1 MIGALM
7 LDIAGTELTQED
19 IELLRAP
26 QVGGV
31 ILFARNIQSPA
42 QVRALTDHM
51 RQVRPDILIAVDQEG
66 GRVQRLKQGF
76 TLLPAMGRFGELYQT
91 EPERALKLAEECG
104 WLMAT
109 EVLAV
114 GIDFSFAP
122 VLDLN
127 DISDVIGDR
136 AFAQQPAD
144 IIALADAFLRGMH
157 RAGMATTGKHFPGH
171 GSVKADSHVAAAID
185 SRTFAEIQRHDLQ
198 TFIQLQNHLDAL
210 MPAHVIY
217 DQVDPNPAGFSEFW
231 LQQVLRQDMG
241 YDGVLFSDDLSMQ
254 AACVAGDADARLR
267 AALAAG
273 CDMGLVCN
281 NRAAQQLA
289 LNAITDFPLPNQ
301 ARLERMRG
309 KIPELSAEFS
319 IAEVLDLGDEWRSVR
334 DRILVFKEQSATLLA
349 AQTSHDPTNYSSTT
363 KNAAT

>member
-19 IELLRAP
+19 IELLQAP

-31 ILFARNIQSPA
+31 ILFTRNIKSPA

-51 RQVRPDILIAVDQEG
+51 RQVRPEILIAVDQEG
-66 GRVQRLKQGF
+66 GRVQRLKTGF
-76 TLLPAMGRFGELYQT
+76 TLLPAMGHFGELYLT
-91 EPERALKLAEECG
+91 EPEKAIQLAEQCG
-104 WLMAT
+104 WLMAV

-122 VLDLN
+122 VLDIN

-136 AFAQQPAD
+136 AFAKNIQD
-144 IIALADAFLRGMH
+144 IVPLAQAFMAGMQ

-185 SRTFAEIQRHDLQ
+185 SRSYDEIYAQDMQ
-198 TFIQLQNHLDAL
+198 SFIQLKTQLDAL

-217 DQVDPNPAGFSEFW
+217 ENVDPNPAGFSPFW
-231 LQQVLRQDMG
+231 IQKILRQELKF
-241 YDGVLFSDDLSMQ
+241 DGVLFSDDLSMQ
-254 AACVAGDADARLR
+254 AACVAGNADARIR
-267 AALAAG
+267 AALDAG

-281 NRAAQQLA
+281 NRESACVA
-289 LNAITDFPLPNQ
+289 LTGIENLPLPNQ
-301 ARLERMRG
+301 ERLERMRG
-309 KIPELSAEFS
+309 KIPTTHIGEA
-319 IAEVLDLGDEWRSVR
+319 LDLGAEWQSVKHT
-334 DRILVFKEQSATLLA
+334 IEAFKNSR
-349 AQTSHDPTNYSSTT
+349 
-363 KNAAT
+363 

>member
-19 IELLRAP
+19 IELLQAP

-31 ILFARNIQSPA
+31 ILFTRNIKSPA

-51 RQVRPDILIAVDQEG
+51 RQVRPEILIAVDQEG
-66 GRVQRLKQGF
+66 GRVQRLKTGF
-76 TLLPAMGRFGELYQT
+76 TLLPAMGHFGELYLT
-91 EPERALKLAEECG
+91 ESEKALELAEQCG
-104 WLMAT
+104 WLMAI

-122 VLDLN
+122 VLDIN

-136 AFAQQPAD
+136 AFAKNVQD
-144 IIALADAFLRGMH
+144 IVPLAQAFMAGMQ

-185 SRTFAEIQRHDLQ
+185 SRSYDEIYAQDMQ
-198 TFIQLQNHLDAL
+198 SFIQLKTQLDAL

-217 DQVDPNPAGFSEFW
+217 ENVDPNPAGFSPFW
-231 LQQVLRQDMG
+231 IQKILRQELKF
-241 YDGVLFSDDLSMQ
+241 DGVLFSDDLSMQ
-254 AACVAGDADARLR
+254 AACVAGDADARIR
-267 AALAAG
+267 AALDAG

-281 NRAAQQLA
+281 NRESACVA
-289 LNAITDFPLPNQ
+289 LTGIENLPLPNQ
-301 ARLERMRG
+301 ERLERMRG
-309 KIPELSAEFS
+309 KIPATHIGETF
-319 IAEVLDLGDEWRSVR
+319 DLGAEWQSVKHT
-334 DRILVFKEQSATLLA
+334 IEAFKNSR
-349 AQTSHDPTNYSSTT
+349 
-363 KNAAT
+363 

>member
-7 LDIAGTELTQED
+7 LDIAGTHLTSED
-19 IELLRAP
+19 IQLLQAP
-26 QVGGV
+26 QVGGI
-31 ILFARNIQSPA
+31 ILFGRNIESPQ

-51 RQVRPDILIAVDQEG
+51 RQIRPDLLIAVDQEG
-66 GRVQRLKQGF
+66 GRVQRLKTGF
-76 TLLPAMGRFGELYQT
+76 TRLPAMGHFGELYQT
-91 EPERALKLAEECG
+91 QPERALHLAEQCG

-136 AFAQQPAD
+136 SFARNMDD
-144 IIALADAFLRGMH
+144 IIVLARAFLTGMR

-185 SRTFAEIQRHDLQ
+185 PRSWAEIEAKDMQS
-198 TFIQLQNHLDAL
+198 FIQLQDQLSAL

-217 DQVDPNPAGFSEFW
+217 PNIDPHPAGFSAFW
-231 LQQVLRQDMG
+231 LQKVLRQQMQF
-241 YDGVLFSDDLSMQ
+241 DGVLFSDDLSMQ
-254 AACVAGDADARLR
+254 AACVAGEADARIL
-267 AALAAG
+267 AALQAG

-281 NRAAQQLA
+281 NRAAQKLA
-289 LNAITDFPLPNQ
+289 LSAIADLPLPNQ
-301 ARLERMRG
+301 ARLEKMRG
-309 KIPELSAEFS
+309 QIPALTITET
-319 IAEVLDLGDEWRSVR
+319 LDLGEQWQTTR
-334 DRILVFKEQSATLLA
+334 DLMVEFTQSL
-349 AQTSHDPTNYSSTT
+349 N
-363 KNAAT
+363 

>member
-7 LDIAGTELTQED
+7 LDIAGTTLTQED
-19 IELLRAP
+19 IELLGVP

-31 ILFARNIQSPA
+31 ILFGRNIESPA

-76 TLLPAMGRFGELYQT
+76 TLLPAMGKFGELYQT
-91 EPERALKLAEECG
+91 NREKALELAEKCG

-136 AFAQQPAD
+136 SFARNIQD
-144 IIALADAFLRGMH
+144 IIPLAGAFLKGMK
-157 RAGMATTGKHFPGH
+157 RAGMASTGKHFPGH
-171 GSVKADSHVAAAID
+171 GSVKADSHVGAAID
-185 SRTFAEIQRHDLQ
+185 MRSYEEIQQKDMQ
-198 TFIQLQNHLDAL
+198 TFIQLQSKLDAL

-217 DQVDPNPAGFSEFW
+217 SQVDPNPAGFSEFW
-231 LQQVLRQDMG
+231 IQKVLRQELG
-241 YDGVLFSDDLSMQ
+241 FDGVLFSDDLSMQ
-254 AACVAGDADARLR
+254 AACVAGGADARIQ
-267 AALAAG
+267 AALKAG

-281 NRAAQQLA
+281 DRAAQCIA
-289 LNAITDFPLPNQ
+289 LEGIQELPLPNQ
-301 ARLERMRG
+301 QRLERMRG
-309 KIPELSAEFS
+309 KIAE
-319 IAEVLDLGDEWRSVR
+319 IQIGTELDLGDEWRQIR
-334 DRILVFKEQSATLLA
+334 DEISQFKDQVL
-349 AQTSHDPTNYSSTT
+349 
-363 KNAAT
+363 

>member
-19 IELLRAP
+19 IELLQTP
-26 QVGGV
+26 QVGGM
-31 ILFARNIQSPA
+31 ILFSRNIESPA

-51 RQVRPDILIAVDQEG
+51 RQIRPDILIAVDQEG

-76 TLLPAMGRFGELYQT
+76 TLLPAMGHFGELYLTQ
-91 EPERALKLAEECG
+91 PEKALTLAEQCG
-104 WLMAT
+104 WLMAI

-136 AFAQQPAD
+136 AFAKNVQD
-144 IIALADAFLRGMH
+144 IVPLASAFMKGMQ

-185 SRTFAEIQRHDLQ
+185 PREYQDIYNKDMHS
-198 TFIQLQNHLDAL
+198 FIQLQTQLDAL

-217 DQVDPNPAGFSEFW
+217 EKVDPNPAGFSPYW
-231 LQQVLRQDMG
+231 IQTILRQELQF
-241 YDGVLFSDDLSMQ
+241 DGVLFSDDLSMQ
-254 AACVAGDADARLR
+254 AACVAGGADARIR
-267 AALAAG
+267 AALEAG

-281 NRAAQQLA
+281 NRESACIALA
-289 LNAITDFPLPNQ
+289 GIENLPLPNQ

-309 KIPELSAEFS
+309 KIPQIS
-319 IAEVLDLGDEWRSVR
+319 IDETFDLGHEWQAVKKV
-334 DRILVFKEQSATLLA
+334 IEEFKNSL
-349 AQTSHDPTNYSSTT
+349 
-363 KNAAT
+363 

>member
-19 IELLRAP
+19 IELLQAP

-31 ILFARNIQSPA
+31 ILFTRNIKSPA

-51 RQVRPDILIAVDQEG
+51 RQVRPEILIAVDQEG
-66 GRVQRLKQGF
+66 GRVQRLKTGF
-76 TLLPAMGRFGELYQT
+76 TLLPAMGHFGELYLT
-91 EPERALKLAEECG
+91 KPEKAIQLAEQCG
-104 WLMAT
+104 WLMAV

-122 VLDLN
+122 VLDIN

-136 AFAQQPAD
+136 AFAKNIQD
-144 IIALADAFLRGMH
+144 IVPLAQAFMTGMQ

-185 SRTFAEIQRHDLQ
+185 SRSYDEIYAQDMQ
-198 TFIQLQNHLDAL
+198 SFIQLKTQLDAL

-217 DQVDPNPAGFSEFW
+217 ENVDPNPAGFSPFW
-231 LQQVLRQDMG
+231 IQKILRQELKF
-241 YDGVLFSDDLSMQ
+241 DGVLFSDDLSMQ
-254 AACVAGDADARLR
+254 AACVAGDADARIR
-267 AALAAG
+267 AALDAG

-281 NRAAQQLA
+281 NRESACVA
-289 LNAITDFPLPNQ
+289 LTGIEDLPLPNQ
-301 ARLERMRG
+301 ERLERMRG
-309 KIPELSAEFS
+309 KIPATHIGEAF
-319 IAEVLDLGDEWRSVR
+319 DLGAEWQSVKHT
-334 DRILVFKEQSATLLA
+334 IEAFKNSR
-349 AQTSHDPTNYSSTT
+349 
-363 KNAAT
+363 

>member
-7 LDIAGTELTQED
+7 LDIAATTLTQED
-19 IELLRAP
+19 IELLRTP

-31 ILFARNIQSPA
+31 ILFARNIESPK

-51 RQVRPDILIAVDQEG
+51 RAIRADLLIAVDQEG
-66 GRVQRLKQGF
+66 GRVQRLRTGF
-76 TLLPAMGRFGELYQT
+76 TLLPAMGRFGELYGSDPAQ
-91 EPERALKLAEECG
+91 AILLAEQCG

-122 VLDLN
+122 VLDIN

-136 AFAQQPAD
+136 AFANNQAD
-144 IIALADAFLRGMH
+144 IIVLTRAFMQGMQ

-185 SRTFAEIQRHDLQ
+185 RRPYEAIFKKDMQS
-198 TFIQLQNHLDAL
+198 FIQLQPQLDAL

-217 DQVDPNPAGFSEFW
+217 DQVDPNPAGFSPFW
-231 LQQVLRQDMG
+231 IQNILRQQLKF
-241 YDGVLFSDDLSMQ
+241 DGVLFSDDLSMQ
-254 AACVAGDADARLR
+254 AAGVAGGADARIL
-267 AALAAG
+267 AALNAG

-281 NRAAQQLA
+281 DRAAAQLA
-289 LNAITDFPLPNQ
+289 LAAIENLDLPDQ

-309 KIPELSAEFS
+309 KIPSLQIGAQF
-319 IAEVLDLGDEWRSVR
+319 DLGDAWQATKQ
-334 DRILVFKEQSATLLA
+334 RIEAFKES
-349 AQTSHDPTNYSSTT
+349 YS
-363 KNAAT
+363 NH

>member
-7 LDIAGTELTQED
+7 LDIAGTALTQED
-19 IELLRAP
+19 IQLLQAP

-31 ILFARNIQSPA
+31 ILFGRNIESPR

-76 TLLPAMGRFGELYQT
+76 TLLPAMGRFGELYQQQ
-91 EPERALKLAEECG
+91 PELAVELAEQCG

-136 AFAQQPAD
+136 SFARNMDD
-144 IIALADAFLRGMH
+144 IIVLARVFLSGMQ

-185 SRTFAEIQRHDLQ
+185 SRSYAEIQQKDMQ
-198 TFIQLQNHLDAL
+198 SFIQLQAQLDAL

-217 DQVDPNPAGFSEFW
+217 DQVDPNPAGFSPYW
-231 LQQVLRQDMG
+231 IQTVLRQQLNF
-241 YDGVLFSDDLSMQ
+241 DGVLFSDDLSMQ
-254 AACVAGDADARLR
+254 AACVAGGADARIQ
-267 AALAAG
+267 AALNAG

-281 NRAAQQLA
+281 DRAAACLA
-289 LNAITDFPLPNQ
+289 LDGIQDLPLPNQ
-301 ARLERMRG
+301 ARLARMRG
-309 KIPELSAEFS
+309 QIPE
-319 IAEVLDLGDEWRSVR
+319 IQIGDVLELGPEWQAVR
-334 DRILVFKEQSATLLA
+334 DRIVRFKDSGQ
-349 AQTSHDPTNYSSTT
+349 
-363 KNAAT
+363 

>member
-7 LDIAGTELTQED
+7 LDIAGTELTLED
-19 IELLRAP
+19 IELLQAP
-26 QVGGV
+26 QVGGM
-31 ILFARNIQSPA
+31 ILFARNIESPA

-51 RQVRPDILIAVDQEG
+51 RQIRPDILIAVDQEG
-66 GRVQRLKQGF
+66 GRVQRLKKGF
-76 TLLPAMGRFGELYQT
+76 SLLPAMGQFGELYLT
-91 EPERALKLAEECG
+91 EPEKALALAEKCG
-104 WLMAT
+104 WLMAI

-136 AFAQQPAD
+136 GFAQNMAD
-144 IIALADAFLRGMH
+144 IVPLVDAFMHGMK

-185 SRTFAEIQRHDLQ
+185 TRSYDEIYNKDMQS
-198 TFIQLQNHLDAL
+198 FIKLMPQLDAL

-217 DQVDPNPAGFSEFW
+217 EKVDPNPAGFSEFW
-231 LQQVLRQDMG
+231 LQKILRQQFN
-241 YDGVLFSDDLSMQ
+241 YDGVLFSDDLTMQ
-254 AACVAGDADARLR
+254 AACVVGGADARIQ
-267 AALAAG
+267 AALNAG

-281 NRAAQQLA
+281 HRESARTALA
-289 LNAITDFPLPNQ
+289 GIENLPLPNQ

-309 KIPELSAEFS
+309 KIPNIKIGEQLEL
-319 IAEVLDLGDEWRSVR
+319 GNEWQSVR
-334 DRILVFKEQSATLLA
+334 KAIEEFKNSR
-349 AQTSHDPTNYSSTT
+349 
-363 KNAAT
+363 

>member
-7 LDIAGTELTQED
+7 LDIAGTQLTQED
-19 IELLRAP
+19 IQLLQAP

-31 ILFARNIQSPA
+31 ILFSRNIESPQ

-66 GRVQRLKQGF
+66 GRVQRLKKGF
-76 TLLPAMGRFGELYQT
+76 TLLPAMGKFGERFLK
-91 EPERALKLAEECG
+91 EPEQALQLAEQCG

-122 VLDLN
+122 VLDIN

-136 AFAQQPAD
+136 GFAKNVQD
-144 IIALADAFLRGMH
+144 IIPLARAFMQGMK
-157 RAGMATTGKHFPGH
+157 RAGMANTGKHFPGH

-185 SRTFAEIQRHDLQ
+185 SRRFEEIEKNDMQS
-198 TFIQLQNHLDAL
+198 FVQLQPQLDAL

-217 DQVDPNPAGFSEFW
+217 ENVDPNPAGFSPFW
-231 LQQVLRQDMG
+231 IQKILRQQLNF
-241 YDGVLFSDDLSMQ
+241 DGVLFSDDLTMQ
-254 AACVAGDADARLR
+254 AACVAGGADARIK

-281 NRAAQQLA
+281 QREAACLA
-289 LNAITDFPLPNQ
+289 LDAIKDLPLPNQ

-309 KIPELSAEFS
+309 QIPNIK
-319 IAEVLDLGDEWRSVR
+319 IAEQLDLGSEWAETKHIIES
-334 DRILVFKEQSATLLA
+334 FKQAS
-349 AQTSHDPTNYSSTT
+349 
-363 KNAAT
+363 

>member
-198 TFIQLQNHLDAL
+198 TFIQLQNQLDAL

-231 LQQVLRQDMG
+231 LQQVLRKDLG

-254 AACVAGDADARLR
+254 AACVAGDADARIQ
-267 AALAAG
+267 AALLAG

-281 NRAAQQLA
+281 NRAAQRLA
-289 LNAITDFPLPNQ
+289 LSAIADLPLPNQ

-309 KIPELSAEFS
+309 KIPEPNAEFN
-319 IAEVLDLGDEWRSVR
+319 ITEVLDLGDEWRSVR
-334 DRILVFKEQSATLLA
+334 DRILAFKEQSAALLA

>member
-7 LDIAGTELTQED
+7 LDIAGTTLTQED
-19 IELLRAP
+19 IELLSAP

-31 ILFARNIQSPA
+31 ILFGRNIESPA

-66 GRVQRLKQGF
+66 GRVQRLRQGF
-76 TLLPAMGRFGELYQT
+76 TLLPAMGRFGELYSNDPQ
-91 EPERALKLAEECG
+91 RALELAEKCG
-104 WLMAT
+104 WLMAA

-136 AFAQQPAD
+136 SFAQNIQD
-144 IIALADAFLRGMH
+144 IIPLASAFLKGMK
-157 RAGMATTGKHFPGH
+157 RAGMASTGKHFPGH

-185 SRTFAEIQRHDLQ
+185 TRSYAEIQQKDMRS
-198 TFIQLQNHLDAL
+198 FIQLQPQLDAL

-217 DQVDPNPAGFSEFW
+217 SQVDPNPAGFSEFW
-231 LQQVLRQDMG
+231 IQKVLRQELG
-241 YDGVLFSDDLSMQ
+241 FDGVLFSDDLSMQ
-254 AACVAGDADARLR
+254 AACVAGGADARIQ
-267 AALAAG
+267 AALKAG

-281 NRAAQQLA
+281 DRAAQCIA
-289 LNAITDFPLPNQ
+289 LEGIVDLPFPNQ
-301 ARLERMRG
+301 QRLECMRG
-309 KIPELSAEFS
+309 NIPN
-319 IAEVLDLGDEWRSVR
+319 IQIGDELNLGEEWREIR
-334 DRILVFKEQSATLLA
+334 DEILAFKQQS
-349 AQTSHDPTNYSSTT
+349 S
-363 KNAAT
+363 